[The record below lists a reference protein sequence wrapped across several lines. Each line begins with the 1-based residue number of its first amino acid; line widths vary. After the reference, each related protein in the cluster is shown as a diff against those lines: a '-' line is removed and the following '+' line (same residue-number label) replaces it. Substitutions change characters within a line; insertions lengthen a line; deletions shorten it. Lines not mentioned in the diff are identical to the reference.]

1 MTIMRVRHPK
11 WKASLLSLYLIHLA
25 DTYQV
30 ASCLADTKE
39 AQACLLNQK
48 SDGVFFT
55 PEIYRGH
62 TAKIY
67 RGRVGVGVARLARLW
82 LC

>member
-1 MTIMRVRHPK
+1 MTMLRVRHPK
-11 WKASLLSLYLIHLA
+11 WRASRLSLYLIHLA

-30 ASCLADTKE
+30 QSCLADTKE

-55 PEIYRGH
+55 PEIYRG
-62 TAKIY
+62 
-67 RGRVGVGVARLARLW
+67 RVGVGVARLARLIYAK
-82 LC
+82 

>member
-1 MTIMRVRHPK
+1 MRLFELGQAAGPK
-11 WKASLLSLYLIHLA
+11 NRTDLIHLA

-55 PEIYRGH
+55 PKIYRGH

-67 RGRVGVGVARLARLW
+67 RGRVGVGVARLARLIFAT
-82 LC
+82 